1 MKRIALYATLAASI
15 LTLAACG
22 GSSTTKTAE
31 TTAAAPAASSAST
44 TFNDA
49 DVVFAQGMIPHH
61 EQAIEMADVA
71 LDPSIGAG
79 AKIKDLATRIKAG
92 QDPEIKQLTG
102 LLKGWNKPV
111 AMDTSGGHEMSSM
124 TGMMSAD
131 DMKNLGTMK
140 AADFD
145 KMWAAM
151 MIEHHKGA
159 IDMAKTVKAGG
170 SNSEILAL
178 AEKIITAQE
187 SEIKELTPLAS

>member
-1 MKRIALYATLAASI
+1 
-15 LTLAACG
+15 
-22 GSSTTKTAE
+22 
-31 TTAAAPAASSAST
+31 
-44 TFNDA
+44 
-49 DVVFAQGMIPHH
+49 MIR
-61 EQAIEMADVA
+61 
-71 LDPSIGAG
+71 PSIGAG
-79 AKIKDLATRIKAG
+79 AKIKGLATRIKAG

-145 KMWAAM
+145 KIWAAM